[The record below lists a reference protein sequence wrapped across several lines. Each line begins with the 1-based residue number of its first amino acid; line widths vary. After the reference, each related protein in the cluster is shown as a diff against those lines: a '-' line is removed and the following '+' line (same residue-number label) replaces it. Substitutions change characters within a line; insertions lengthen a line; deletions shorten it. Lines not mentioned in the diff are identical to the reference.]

1 MRYAYCRVSTE
12 QQHLDRQIE
21 GIKKAYPD
29 IKEEDIFVEKIS
41 GRKKVEE
48 RSEYAVLRR
57 ILRSGDELVL
67 DSLDR
72 LSRTKAGIKAELEY
86 LKTKGIIVRVLVIP
100 TTLISLEGQ
109 EWAVELINNLLIE
122 LYSTL
127 SEQELREKDRRQRAG
142 IEAAKELPVNEEG
155 YVVCDSKFNRVKVKS
170 PTYVNL
176 HHIKGNGVLSFAR
189 GIDLVRDNE
198 LEEVLT
204 YFPEFAKHLDKIRND
219 FENAI
224 ASLESA
230 WKKFEDNSDNLPTRK
245 DQAMFITSKEN
256 FGKNSGIG
264 FCLLDKKVGSVR
276 EWFMTQPTVKV
287 MNALGYKDKEQ
298 SEP

>member
-142 IEAAKELPVNEEG
+142 IEAAKERGV
-155 YVVCDSKFNRVKVKS
+155 Y
-170 PTYVNL
+170 
-176 HHIKGNGVLSFAR
+176 KGR
-189 GIDLVRDNE
+189 K
-198 LEEVLT
+198 
-204 YFPEFAKHLDKIRND
+204 P
-219 FENAI
+219 I
-224 ASLESA
+224 AT
-230 WKKFEDNSDNLPTRK
+230 D
-245 DQAMFITSKEN
+245 
-256 FGKNSGIG
+256 
-264 FCLLDKKVGSVR
+264 DKKLKDLYPRWKTGAIKTSEFRQLLGVNG
-276 EWFMTQPTVKV
+276 T
-287 MNALGYKDKEQ
+287 ALKPNTFYRRIQQYEMQGGACQCEQ
-298 SEP
+298 KR